1 MVDHRLRKEEKEVEE
16 KEEKGNSL
24 LWVIFQ
30 GYTIFLS
37 YVDSGV

>member
-1 MVDHRLRKEEKEVEE
+1 LRKEEKEVEE

-30 GYTIFLS
+30 GHTIFLS
-37 YVDSGV
+37 YADSGV